1 MTQDG
6 VQTFRV
12 DIYRLLRGELS
23 VAVNSLDVEGETP
36 YANTLPAEVLTRTL
50 AERFGI
56 DDKSLCELGI
66 QLASQGRASI
76 TLQCTHSDLRD
87 AQFIPSS

>member
-1 MTQDG
+1 MNQDG

-12 DIYRLLRGELS
+12 DIFRLLKGELS
-23 VAVNSLDVEGETP
+23 VAVNSSDTDGESP

-50 AERFGI
+50 AERFGV
-56 DDKSLCELGI
+56 DDRSLSELGI

-76 TLQCTHSDLRD
+76 TLQCTHGDLRD
-87 AQFIPSS
+87 AQLIPSS